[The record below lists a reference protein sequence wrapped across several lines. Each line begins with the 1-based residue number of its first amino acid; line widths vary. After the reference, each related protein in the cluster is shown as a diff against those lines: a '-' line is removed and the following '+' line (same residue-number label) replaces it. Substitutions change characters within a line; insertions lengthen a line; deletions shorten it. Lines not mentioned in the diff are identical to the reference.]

1 MSSYLNP
8 APNLEALLRETCRRA
23 LGLGVS
29 FTNRVRLYRS
39 IVAMA
44 RELRLR
50 LSGPMHDGGN
60 QPLAAS
66 LAAVSE
72 DACALGLDPDLP
84 LPDAIMVQR
93 LAVHLSRASRRAAGT
108 ANGSRPFSA
117 QDPVNPEK
125 PPQPRTAKA
134 SEPEETRFPQQ
145 NPVHRDEPEADDRL
159 SAWRYDHTTERDRRA
174 HEKLRTVIDER
185 VISKIRAM
193 NKRDRE
199 EREAAQRAAVA

>member
-1 MSSYLNP
+1 MLSYLNP
-8 APNLEALLRETCRRA
+8 APNLEALLRETCCRA
-23 LGLGVS
+23 LGIGVS

-50 LSGPMHDGGN
+50 LNGSLHDGGN

-72 DACALGLDPDLP
+72 DACAVGLDPDLQ
-84 LPDAIMVQR
+84 LPDAILVQR
-93 LAVHLSRASRRAAGT
+93 LAIHLSRASRRAAGT
-108 ANGSRPFSA
+108 AKGSRPFSA
-117 QDPVNPEK
+117 QNPMHPEE
-125 PPQPRTAKA
+125 PPQTRRAEAP
-134 SEPEETRFPQQ
+134 EPTEKGFPQQ
-145 NPVHRDEPEADDRL
+145 NPVHREEPEADDRL

-185 VISKIRAM
+185 VLSKIRAM

-199 EREAAQRAAVA
+199 EREAAQRTAVA

>member
-8 APNLEALLRETCRRA
+8 APNLESLLRETCRQA
-23 LGLGVS
+23 LGIGVS

-84 LPDAIMVQR
+84 LPDAILVQR

-117 QDPVNPEK
+117 QDPVHPEK
-125 PPQPRTAKA
+125 PPQPRRAEG

-145 NPVHRDEPEADDRL
+145 NPVHREAPEADDRL
-159 SAWRYDHTTERDRRA
+159 SA
-174 HEKLRTVIDER
+174 
-185 VISKIRAM
+185 
-193 NKRDRE
+193 
-199 EREAAQRAAVA
+199 